1 MSAEL
6 QTALTPRA
14 ASEIEQ
20 SIRIKTDNL
29 QRILLAGACDI
40 GLDLT
45 DLKAKCPH
53 GEWGAALKRL
63 GYSSSTANNFM
74 RLYEAYGTNQVSLFG
89 GANCQT
95 FGNLEYSKA
104 LALLAVPAE
113 EREQFAEE
121 VHAEELSVRELKAK
135 IKEMENQAEGWKR
148 KAELAKAA
156 GEEKDEALRIA
167 ENHASLQAELISS
180 LREENKVLEGSVEEL
195 KNRPVEVSATV
206 DATEEQ
212 LREAEKKGRET
223 AMWDAAKE
231 KESLQKQNQEL
242 SQALEAARLET
253 DQYQG
258 TNADLME
265 QVEALKKSRVQA
277 DEPMVELKLLFKQLQ
292 ETANAMVELLPSV
305 DDVNRAKL
313 KRALP
318 GALRQLAERLEG

>member
-45 DLKAKCPH
+45 DLKAKTPH
-53 GEWGAALKRL
+53 GEWGATLKRL
-63 GYSSSTANNFM
+63 GYSSSTAGNFM
-74 RLYEAYGTNQVSLFG
+74 RLYAEYGTAQVSLFG
-89 GANCQT
+89 GSNCQT
-95 FGNLEYSKA
+95 FGNLSYSKA

-121 VHAEELSVRELKAK
+121 VHAEELSVRQLKAK
-135 IKEMENQAEGWKR
+135 IQEAQNAAEGWKQ

-156 GEEKDEALRIA
+156 EAEKDEALQQAEQHARAQESLIASLRA
-167 ENHASLQAELISS
+167 ENRAL
-180 LREENKVLEGSVEEL
+180 EE
-195 KNRPVEVSATV
+195 RPVEVQATV

-212 LREAEKKGRET
+212 LREAERRGRDAAAQET
-223 AMWDAAKE
+223 AAELAAAKRE
-231 KESLQKQNQEL
+231 KEEL
-242 SQALEAARLET
+242 AQALEAARLET
-253 DQYQG
+253 GQYQG
-258 TNADLME
+258 TNEQLRAQLEAARKEKTPEEPLMRCRWLFE
-265 QVEALKKSRVQA
+265 ELQATLNALA
-277 DEPMVELKLLFKQLQ
+277 G
-292 ETANAMVELLPSV
+292 LLPQV
-305 DDVNRAKL
+305 DEVNRAKL

-318 GALRQLAERLEG
+318 GALRQLAERMEG